1 METHREWK
9 LYSNFQ
15 INSNSNSSNN
25 YASECMDFDSRSRI
39 RKEVVMVL
47 ERVRARVS
55 NEGIN

>member
-1 METHREWK
+1 
-9 LYSNFQ
+9 
-15 INSNSNSSNN
+15 
-25 YASECMDFDSRSRI
+25 MDFDSRSRI